1 MKSYLEY
8 TRMLNE
14 ETVGRVQVHY
24 DSVDGYGKPV
34 KVIATVPPMQENPI
48 DNKYELFRYIEKYIK
63 NMKAKGIIKGNYE
76 IVHPNDPKFR
86 QSAKRKVS

>member
-1 MKSYLEY
+1 
-8 TRMLNE
+8 
-14 ETVGRVQVHY
+14 
-24 DSVDGYGKPV
+24 
-34 KVIATVPPMQENPI
+34 MQENPI

-63 NMKAKGIIKGNYE
+63 NMKAKGVIKGKYE